1 MVERRSRRVQL
12 RAGGTRKEGFVARVR
27 RASKPC
33 AACGFVTVRP
43 AAAVTF
49 VRLARPC
56 AGTNFALDQIVRARR
71 IGQTL
76 LIFVPLLICGARF
89 HAGALGTPAGV
100 TQEVA
105 RCLNMVRVAAARR
118 NGRQLSEPDRRRTA
132 SGRNKIKE

>member
-1 MVERRSRRVQL
+1 MS
-12 RAGGTRKEGFVARVR
+12 
-27 RASKPC
+27 
-33 AACGFVTVRP
+33 P
-43 AAAVTF
+43 APPTTF
-49 VRLARPC
+49 VRLARPW
-56 AGTNFALDQIVRARR
+56 AGTNFALHQIVRARR

-118 NGRQLSEPDRRRTA
+118 NGRQTSEPDRRRTKPGQNT
-132 SGRNKIKE
+132 SRE

>member
-1 MVERRSRRVQL
+1 MR
-12 RAGGTRKEGFVARVR
+12 
-27 RASKPC
+27 
-33 AACGFVTVRP
+33 
-43 AAAVTF
+43 F
-49 VRLARPC
+49 VRFCNTRAAPPGAFRGLAWHG
-56 AGTNFALDQIVRARR
+56 AGTNFAFPHVVRARR

-118 NGRQLSEPDRRRTA
+118 NGRQTSQPDARRSTP
-132 SGRNKIKE
+132 GRNAGKE